1 MSDAG
6 AVGAHFYPRPPR
18 GGRLP
23 RMTLRCRA
31 IIISIHA
38 LREEG
43 DDHLCDFKPKPRKAF
58 LSTPSARRATG
69 CTGMVRTVLSEISIH
84 ALREEGDP
92 LRPCCTL
99 LTAKFL
105 STPSA
110 RRATYCLP
118 RPAGNLPISIHA
130 LREEGDPPVDPPPSG
145 GEKFLSTPSARRA
158 TGSQSAPAVLMEP
171 FLSTPSARR
180 ATLYNG
186 ETIRVEVFLSTPS
199 ARRATQPHR

>member
-130 LREEGDPPVDPPPSG
+130 LREEGDRQPERPGGADGAISIHALREEGDPVQRRDNQSG
-145 GEKFLSTPSARRA
+145 GISIHALREEGDA
-158 TGSQSAPAVLMEP
+158 TA
-171 FLSTPSARR
+171 
-180 ATLYNG
+180 
-186 ETIRVEVFLSTPS
+186 
-199 ARRATQPHR
+199 